1 MYDYHY
7 NVMRKHFKD
16 AIEFI
21 YGDTDSLIYLIKT
34 KDFYEDV
41 RKKPELLNRMD
52 TSNLPPDHPCY
63 SVERKKV
70 PGTFTDELAG
80 LTMHEIIAL
89 RSKLYGFSKENI
101 YKSLETEWNTEE
113 KIKAKGIRTYVTQKH
128 MVLDDFKRCLFDDDS
143 DDDLDIY
150 GLNKAEAKMIAH
162 NCALKTVE
170 YAHHDLNTAGSTSY
184 RYDYTPYREN
194 ISIRSFKHQICT
206 IKTMKLALNRND
218 DKRIILHDRI
228 HTLAIGHYKIK
239 ELQEAGG
246 L

>member
-1 MYDYHY
+1 
-7 NVMRKHFKD
+7 
-16 AIEFI
+16 
-21 YGDTDSLIYLIKT
+21 
-34 KDFYEDV
+34 
-41 RKKPELLNRMD
+41 
-52 TSNLPPDHPCY
+52 
-63 SVERKKV
+63 
-70 PGTFTDELAG
+70 
-80 LTMHEIIAL
+80 
-89 RSKLYGFSKENI
+89 
-101 YKSLETEWNTEE
+101 
-113 KIKAKGIRTYVTQKH
+113 

-239 ELQEAGG
+239 
-246 L
+246 

>member
-1 MYDYHY
+1 
-7 NVMRKHFKD
+7 
-16 AIEFI
+16 FI
-21 YGDTDSLIYLIKT
+21 ILSDSLIYLIKT

-52 TSNLPPDHPCY
+52 TSNLSPDHPCY

-143 DDDLDIY
+143 DD
-150 GLNKAEAKMIAH
+150 A
-162 NCALKTVE
+162 
-170 YAHHDLNTAGSTSY
+170 
-184 RYDYTPYREN
+184 YREN